1 MISSLILRR
10 VQCWV
15 ASTSRHGHNL
25 RLFSV
30 VTNDAVD
37 PDNDKIY
44 HELKSLSQELLKH
57 DDLYYN
63 VAQPILSDDEYDAL
77 AAREAQLCRDFPL
90 LAERLNEEGV
100 STRFGGRV
108 GTSPLLQERLKRTHI
123 VPMLSLENIHTKDE
137 VEKWSQRMHKKLM
150 HSTQNPSQLQ
160 IVTEPKLDGLS
171 LSIRYNEEGM
181 FQWAATRGDGK
192 QGQDVT
198 LAVSDMGSIPTQIRA
213 FGSPLE
219 VRGEVVLP
227 QSVFQTMQKG
237 DASFSNAR
245 NAASGILLRKASN
258 ETLRQY
264 LNFFAYDLVGPG
276 IDDMTDVRDNLSAMG
291 FRVPEPHVITMLRLG
306 ENETAGIDPMLEY
319 HNALQNHKEGRH
331 ASLTFD
337 DYDMDGAVHKVTS
350 LALRS
355 VLGVSN
361 RAPRW
366 AMAHKF
372 ESQTSLSKLLAV
384 EVQVGRTGALTP
396 VAHLEPVDIQGVNV
410 QRASL
415 HNFVHLQQ
423 MMGATQVP
431 VGTPVL
437 IRRAGEVIPQ
447 VVKRVLV
454 DDAPESEMLS
464 LEAPLQCPA
473 CSSKVVWEESAGNVT
488 GQILRCGGPSLN
500 CPPRAIGAI
509 AHAFSRDALDIRG
522 LSEARI
528 EQLMNAEI
536 LKVPA
541 DLFVLAS
548 SPSDKADDMIA
559 RISELPGWGPKSVQ
573 NLLEVVKKVAKD
585 GVSLGRFIFSLG
597 IRYTGQHTSNLVA
610 SIYGNVD
617 ALLDDMEKACD
628 LDESESFAI
637 LQEETDETKGI
648 GPVLVSSLKSF
659 AKEKL
664 LVEAARRLAK
674 AVNVTDD
681 ATRSPTSEASTEGK
695 PWNGFSVVFTGSLPG
710 MSRPE
715 AQELAKAVL
724 GAKSTPSTVSKST
737 NFVIAGEKG
746 GKKLAT
752 AQELGVEVI
761 DANDFVEL
769 VRTLRGVQ

>member
-1 MISSLILRR
+1 
-10 VQCWV
+10 
-15 ASTSRHGHNL
+15 
-25 RLFSV
+25 LFSV
-30 VTNDAVD
+30 VSDGAHDNGNDND
-37 PDNDKIY
+37 NDNDKIY

-77 AAREAQLCRDFPL
+77 AAREAQLCRDFPV
-90 LAERLNEEGV
+90 LAERLKEEGF

-123 VPMLSLENIHTKDE
+123 VPMLSLENIHTRDDL
-137 VEKWSQRMHKKLM
+137 EKWIQRMDKKLM
-150 HSTQNPSQLQ
+150 NISTQNVSELQ
-160 IVTEPKLDGLS
+160 IVTEPKVDGVS
-171 LSIRYNEEGM
+171 LSIRYNEDGA

-198 LAVSDMGSIPTQIRA
+198 LAVSDMGSIPTQIKA
-213 FGSPLE
+213 LGSPVE

-227 QSVFQTMQKG
+227 QSVFQTMQKV
-237 DASFSNAR
+237 DALFSNAR

-258 ETLRQY
+258 ETLRQS
-264 LNFFAYDLVGPG
+264 LQFFAYDFVGPG
-276 IDDMTDVRDNLSAMG
+276 IDDTIEVRHYLLAMG
-291 FRVPEPHVITMLRLG
+291 FRVPEPHVLTVLRLG
-306 ENETAGIDPMLEY
+306 ENETAGLDPLLEY
-319 HNALQNHKEGRH
+319 LNSLQNHKLGRRS
-331 ASLTFD
+331 ALKFD
-337 DYDMDGAVHKVTS
+337 DYDMDGAVHKLTS

-355 VLGVSN
+355 VVGVSN

-372 ESQTSLSKLLAV
+372 ESQTSLTKLLAV

-410 QRASL
+410 QRATL

-437 IRRAGEVIPQ
+437 VRRAGEVIPQ

-454 DDAPESEMLS
+454 DAARDAELLS

-500 CPPRAIGAI
+500 CPPRAIGAVV
-509 AHAFSRDALDIRG
+509 HAFSRDAFDIRG

-528 EQLMNAEI
+528 EQLMDAGI

-541 DLFVLAS
+541 DLFILAS
-548 SPSDKADDMIA
+548 SPSDETDGMIA

-573 NLLEVVKKVAKD
+573 NLIDVVNKVVKD
-585 GVSLGRFIFSLG
+585 GISLGRFIFSLG

-617 ALLDDMEKACD
+617 AFLDDVEKACD

-648 GPVLVSSLKSF
+648 GPVLVSSLRSF

-664 LVEAARRLAK
+664 LVEAARRLAN
-674 AVNVTDD
+674 AVNVTEE
-681 ATRSPTSEASTEGK
+681 TIRSPASEASMESK

-710 MSRPE
+710 VSRAE

-724 GAKSTPSTVSKST
+724 GAKATPSTVSKST

-752 AQELGVEVI
+752 AQELGVEIV

-769 VRTLRGVQ
+769 VRAFRGVQ